1 MAGSLDFTLLDRVG
15 AEQSFMKP
23 RAAAARSRECVEP
36 PHAATDEDTLLAR
49 SREGDTRAYR
59 ALVELHQDRVY
70 GLALRI
76 LRSPADAEEVAQDAF
91 VRAWLALRDFRGES
105 TFSTWIHRIA
115 ARRALD
121 RAATLKARRAR
132 ESTWEHAAETVPAD
146 APSTSRAGSR
156 RIEALL
162 EALSPPQRAV
172 IACFYF
178 EDLAIPEIARTLAMP
193 EGTVKTHLSRGRAA
207 LRAEWTRRRRLEIT
221 HELS

>member
-1 MAGSLDFTLLDRVG
+1 
-15 AEQSFMKP
+15 MKP
-23 RAAAARSRECVEP
+23 RGAVSRSSECVDT
-36 PHAATDEDTLLAR
+36 PHAADEGSLLAR
-49 SREGDTRAYR
+49 SREGDPRAYR

-70 GLALRI
+70 ALALRI

-105 TFSTWIHRIA
+105 TFGTWIHRIA

-132 ESTWEHAAETVPAD
+132 ESLWDGAAENIPAD
-146 APSTSRAGSR
+146 APPRPRSG
-156 RIEALL
+156 RIDALL

-172 IACFYF
+172 IACFYV
-178 EDLAIPEIARTLAMP
+178 EDLPIPEIARTLAMP

-207 LRAEWTRRRRLEIT
+207 LRAEWMRRQRLEIT

>member
-1 MAGSLDFTLLDRVG
+1 
-15 AEQSFMKP
+15 MKP
-23 RAAAARSRECVEP
+23 QAAATRSRERVETP
-36 PHAATDEDTLLAR
+36 RVPTDEGTLLAR
-49 SREGDTRAYR
+49 SREGDARAYR

-70 GLALRI
+70 GMALRI

-105 TFSTWIHRIA
+105 TFGTWIHRIA

-121 RAATLKARRAR
+121 RAATLRARRAR
-132 ESTWEHAAETVPAD
+132 ESTWEHAAEIVPAE
-146 APSTSRAGSR
+146 APSPPRPGSAR
-156 RIEALL
+156 LELLL
-162 EALSPPQRAV
+162 EALSPAQRAV

-178 EDLAIPEIARTLAMP
+178 EDLPIPEVARMLAMP

-207 LRAEWTRRRRLEIT
+207 LRAEWTRRRRLETT

>member
-1 MAGSLDFTLLDRVG
+1 
-15 AEQSFMKP
+15 MKP
-23 RAAAARSRECVEP
+23 RGGPARSRGCVDTS
-36 PHAATDEDTLLAR
+36 HAATDEDTLLAR

-59 ALVELHQDRVY
+59 ELVDLHRDRVY

-105 TFSTWIHRIA
+105 TFGTWIHRIA

-121 RAATLKARRAR
+121 RAATLKSRRAR
-132 ESTWEHAAETVPAD
+132 ESTWEAAAEMVPAD
-146 APSTSRAGSR
+146 EPPPSRHGSSRV
-156 RIEALL
+156 EALL
-162 EALSPPQRAV
+162 EALSAPQRAV

-178 EDLAIPEIARTLAMP
+178 EDLPIPEISRTLAMP

-207 LRAEWTRRRRLEIT
+207 LRAEWTRRRRLEIS
-221 HELS
+221 HEMS